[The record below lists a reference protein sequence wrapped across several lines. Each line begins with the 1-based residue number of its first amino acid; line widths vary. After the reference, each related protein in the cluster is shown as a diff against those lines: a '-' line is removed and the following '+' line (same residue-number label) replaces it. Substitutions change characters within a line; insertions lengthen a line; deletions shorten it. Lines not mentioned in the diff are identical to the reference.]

1 MKNKIILLVGVLVL
15 LLCLCSCD
23 SNETGVV
30 IKQPIQVTVGTESSA
45 DYYAARDFVSVNGYE
60 LLEYQTRQGA
70 IIAVE
75 NGKADYVII
84 NSNDATEE
92 LLQSADLRFVENTEY
107 EIEYCAVFNKGDEE
121 LKERFDKAIEELNK
135 KNIIENINNAFA
147 KGEAYSVEYPKAVDG
162 KLTIICAPVFD
173 NLIYYDEQGDIAG
186 KELSIIKELCR
197 ELSVEFE
204 IYVCEDFEE
213 MFLALENG
221 EGDVIISAVE
231 YTDQRAESYLL
242 SEPYSKTQFGVY
254 ERK

>member
-1 MKNKIILLVGVLVL
+1 MKNKIILLVGVLAL

-30 IKQPIQVTVGTESSA
+30 IKQPIQVAVGTESSA
-45 DYYAARDFVSVNGYE
+45 DYYAARDFASVNGYE

-92 LLQSADLRFVENTEY
+92 LLHGADLRFVENTEY

-121 LKERFDKAIEELNK
+121 LKKKFDKAIEELNN
-135 KNIIENINNAFA
+135 KNIVESIHSAFA